1 MLNFLSEI
9 WSIIKE
15 FWVSLTVLIFWKI
28 ISDSLPKDLSIQ
40 TIYKKTKQAVI
51 YSIQYVQL
59 FIILVVFQRISKS
72 VANTQKEAQ
81 IYFATLVIVLVGV
94 MAYVHFKNKEKQ
106 AITT

>member
-40 TIYKKTKQAVI
+40 TIYKKI